1 MIPQTA
7 IVPVEGIATLIRP
20 VRGHRVI
27 LDTDVAS
34 LYGVPTFRFNE
45 AVKRNL
51 DRFPSDFMFRLTQ
64 SEWKSL
70 TSQFAMLNNLET
82 PAHNP
87 SLTSQIAILKPGRGQ
102 HRKYPPYAFTEH
114 GALMAANILN
124 SPRAV
129 AMGIYVIRAFVQFRQ
144 VLASHADLAR
154 KLATLEKKYDTQFKV
169 VFDAIRELMTP
180 PRKPKREI
188 GFHTVKK

>member
-20 VRGHRVI
+20 VRGQRVI
-27 LDTDVAS
+27 LDTDLAS

-51 DRFPSDFMFRLTQ
+51 DRFPSDFMFGLTQ

-102 HRKYPPYAFTEH
+102 HRKYRSGKRLPLDPNTPDNF
-114 GALMAANILN
+114 
-124 SPRAV
+124 
-129 AMGIYVIRAFVQFRQ
+129 
-144 VLASHADLAR
+144 LAIFAH
-154 KLATLEKKYDTQFKV
+154 E
-169 VFDAIRELMTP
+169 
-180 PRKPKREI
+180 
-188 GFHTVKK
+188 